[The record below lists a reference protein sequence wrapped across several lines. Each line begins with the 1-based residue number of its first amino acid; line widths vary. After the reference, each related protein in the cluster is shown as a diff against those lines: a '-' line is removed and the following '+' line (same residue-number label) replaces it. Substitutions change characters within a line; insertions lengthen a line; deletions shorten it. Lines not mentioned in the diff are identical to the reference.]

1 MIGQF
6 VVVEGPDK
14 GKSYPV
20 EAGKAILIGR
30 GQNSD
35 TKLTDPSVSR
45 VHCQAEVVG
54 DQLVLSDNGSV
65 SGTIVNGKK
74 VDQHPLRNRD
84 TIQVGSTILRFEV
97 KGVHEQST
105 LVGGGPTPKMAP
117 ETADELAGLVGQ
129 TLSHYEIG
137 PIIARGQTGV
147 VFKGKDTRDGKAVA
161 VKVLGKE
168 YARIDDEVQRFIRAI
183 KTMVGLHHPNLVELY
198 GAGKMGDVMWI
209 SMEYVE
215 GESLVK
221 VIERIGT
228 VGMLDWRYAFQ
239 VGTQI
244 ARALEAAAEK
254 QIIHRNIK
262 PANILIRKADNV
274 AKLGD
279 LMLAKGLSELSVQ
292 QITKPGQMV
301 GDLAYMSPER
311 TGSDPNAVD
320 TRSDIYSLGATLY
333 ELLTGHPPFQGSM
346 VELVSKI
353 RNELPAKPKKFQLS
367 IPDLFEGSIMRMLAK
382 APADRF
388 QTPTE
393 LLRDFE
399 RVAKFSGVTLNA

>member
-1 MIGQF
+1 MVGQF
-6 VVVEGPDK
+6 LVVEGPDK

-20 EAGKAILIGR
+20 EAGKAMLIGR

-45 VHCQAEVVG
+45 VHCQAEVIG

-97 KGVHEQST
+97 NGVHEQST

-168 YARIDDEVQRFIRAI
+168 YARIDDEVQRFHSAPSRPGSACTIPTSSSSTVRAR
-183 KTMVGLHHPNLVELY
+183 
-198 GAGKMGDVMWI
+198 W
-209 SMEYVE
+209 
-215 GESLVK
+215 
-221 VIERIGT
+221 
-228 VGMLDWRYAFQ
+228 
-239 VGTQI
+239 
-244 ARALEAAAEK
+244 
-254 QIIHRNIK
+254 
-262 PANILIRKADNV
+262 
-274 AKLGD
+274 
-279 LMLAKGLSELSVQ
+279 
-292 QITKPGQMV
+292 
-301 GDLAYMSPER
+301 
-311 TGSDPNAVD
+311 
-320 TRSDIYSLGATLY
+320 AT
-333 ELLTGHPPFQGSM
+333 
-346 VELVSKI
+346 
-353 RNELPAKPKKFQLS
+353 
-367 IPDLFEGSIMRMLAK
+367 
-382 APADRF
+382 
-388 QTPTE
+388 
-393 LLRDFE
+393 
-399 RVAKFSGVTLNA
+399 